1 MQIKLFS
8 TPFSQTNFKGGF
20 SWEQPD
26 PYAYVFKKMA
36 EREADIVDINSY
48 ENDEEDFD
56 LGYDNDDIYLD
67 IAAAKHAHA
76 IEKKEREDR
85 EEIAARKEY
94 ERLKKQGKI

>member
-1 MQIKLFS
+1 
-8 TPFSQTNFKGGF
+8 
-20 SWEQPD
+20 
-26 PYAYVFKKMA
+26 MA
-36 EREADIVDINSY
+36 EREADIVDINSC

-67 IAAAKHAHA
+67 IAAAKHTHA
-76 IEKKEREDR
+76 VEKKEHADN